1 MLSQHK
7 MFNSSKTFKS
17 KQCSPVLEM
26 ILIEAMEELGVDLG
40 EMFLPR
46 LNH

>member
-1 MLSQHK
+1 
-7 MFNSSKTFKS
+7 
-17 KQCSPVLEM
+17 M

-46 LNH
+46 LVWFGLVTTAGYDPKTLLEIV